1 MTTASS
7 DTSIPQPPEF
17 SRVWRGYDPE
27 QVGSY
32 IRALWEQLAS
42 AHETIRESRTTL
54 EPFDPVV
61 PPATPDPVSEW
72 ASSNAVKVLQAAQD
86 TADQVANAAAE
97 EARRILEAARRD
109 AADIVATAD
118 ADSALVAERYR
129 DAVSLLQSQS
139 AEFQRA
145 VMALRSEQLP
155 ALRNLVETLEGIP
168 IDVPAVSSLDQLASP
183 PPPPTATPPHLSSGS
198 VSAPADA
205 THPADFDAILD
216 GFHTEGFHPAK
227 ISQLPPPPTW
237 ALPQPQRFSA

>member
-7 DTSIPQPPEF
+7 DTSIALQPPEF

-42 AHETIRESRTTL
+42 AHETIRESRTAL

-72 ASSNAVKVLQAAQD
+72 ASSSAVKVLQAAQD
-86 TADQVANAAAE
+86 TADRVASDATE
-97 EARRILEAARRD
+97 EAHRIVEAARHD
-109 AADIVATAD
+109 AADIVATAAAD
-118 ADSALVAERYR
+118 AALVAERYR
-129 DAVSLLQSQS
+129 DAVTLLQGQV
-139 AEFQRA
+139 ADFQRA
-145 VMALRSEQLP
+145 VMALRNEQLP
-155 ALRNLVETLEGIP
+155 ALRDLVETLEEIP

-183 PPPPTATPPHLSSGS
+183 PPPPTATSAHLPSGS
-198 VSAPADA
+198 VSAPAGI
-205 THPADFDAILD
+205 THPSSSAAVLD
-216 GFHTEGFHPAK
+216 GFHTEGRHPAE

-237 ALPQPQRFSA
+237 ALPQRFSA